1 MKTNFAFVAVAI
13 LMSGFFGKA
22 AMAQE
27 KAKGEKASGRTVT
40 VLVENDRVKVYEGR
54 FSPGE
59 KSPRMS
65 DRPARVEF
73 AILMVR

>member
-1 MKTNFAFVAVAI
+1 
-13 LMSGFFGKA
+13 
-22 AMAQE
+22 MAQE
-27 KAKGEKASGRTVT
+27 KAKGDQATGRTVT
-40 VLVENDRVKVYEGR
+40 VFVDNDRVTVYGGR

-73 AILMVR
+73 ALTDGQIDITIQTVR